1 MCPIERP
8 GAERSLSQPLLFN
21 DKAPDFRTRTGS
33 PGSPLLIFLVNC
45 EKPVRLFYSKYNKAL
60 GSKEILESARG
71 QSYAIL
77 AADE

>member
-21 DKAPDFRTRTGS
+21 DKAPDFRTRT
-33 PGSPLLIFLVNC
+33 GSPLLIFLVNC